1 MKKVLCVIRES
12 TLRQEV
18 ESQKMDMIPFLLSK
32 GFKENEIEW
41 MEVQGASAIKAN
53 DVYLNYLED
62 IKERSKEIGCVAFW
76 HLNRLGRKK
85 NYITMMETFF
95 KDNKIQVYI
104 KNPDLTLLDEKGEEN
119 FNASLAF
126 SIFSVMVESE
136 TEEML
141 GKFRRGKE
149 LNKREG
155 RWNGGVVPLGFMV
168 KDKRLIS
175 NPKTAHIISDL
186 FKLYIQKAT
195 LLFMYEWL
203 MGNGHKVAK
212 RTINH
217 IIGNPIYK
225 ELVGNEIW
233 EKAQQVKEENTRRGK
248 FTKKRYASNLL
259 KCPKCGRN
267 FMQRNENSWVC
278 CGHTSYYRGTD
289 GFCDND
295 ITINI
300 KHMEYVLISYAL
312 FRAYNTLN
320 GEAVID
326 DIERQCDNYKQ
337 QITNLYTEKQK
348 IEAKKERMATSFE
361 NGAYSKETYIKRLA
375 AANKEIEKLNTQI
388 RDMMVQID
396 ILRQNAT
403 PKVEAE
409 RIKDLLDIM
418 TYEDI
423 YMAVHKYIKVGYVYQ
438 IDNGR
443 WLKIESDDN
452 EDINIAFVGKGAGVK
467 ILYNKCPHKDGE
479 YEITE
484 WTDITRYYKDND
496 IEVFGKV

>member
-53 DVYLNYLED
+53 DVYLNYLEEV
-62 IKERSKEIGCVAFW
+62 KERSLCIGCVAFW
-76 HLNRLGRKK
+76 HLNRLGRQKK
-85 NYITMMETFF
+85 YITMMEAFF
-95 KDNKIQVYI
+95 KTNKIQVFI
-104 KNPDLTLLDEKGEEN
+104 KNPDLTLLDSDGNET
-119 FNASLAF
+119 FAASLAF
-126 SIFSVMVESE
+126 SIFAVMVESE

-141 GKFRRGKE
+141 GKFKRGKE
-149 LNKREG
+149 LNKKNG

-168 KDKRLIS
+168 KDKRLVS
-175 NPKTAHIISDL
+175 NPKTAPIISDL
-186 FKLYIQKAT
+186 YKLYIQKST
-195 LLFMYEWL
+195 LQFIYEWL
-203 MGNGHKVAK
+203 VSNGYKVAK

-217 IIGNPIYK
+217 ILANPINK
-225 ELVGNEIW
+225 EIVGEDVWNE
-233 EKAQQVKEENTRRGK
+233 AQQVKVANTRKGK
-248 FTKKRYASNLL
+248 FTKKRYASNLI
-259 KCPKCGRN
+259 KCPKCGRS
-267 FMQRNENSWVC
+267 FLKRNENSWVC
-278 CGHTSYYRGTD
+278 CGHTNYYRGTD

-295 ITINI
+295 ITVNDA
-300 KHMEYVLISYAL
+300 HLEYVLISYAL
-312 FRAYNTLN
+312 FRSFNSLN

-348 IEAKKERMATSFE
+348 IETKKERMATSFE

-375 AANKEIEKLNTQI
+375 AANKDIEKLNTQI

-396 ILRQNAT
+396 ILRSNAT
-403 PKVEAE
+403 PQVEAE

-423 YMAVHKYIKVGYVYQ
+423 YVAVHKYIKVGYVYS
-438 IDNGR
+438 IENGR
-443 WLKIESDDN
+443 WLKIETNED

-479 YEITE
+479 YDISE

-496 IEVFGKV
+496 IEVFGKL